1 MDEVI
6 GDKVLVIDTYAVY
19 IYDYSSNS
27 SNSTY
32 EGNSNNTSKTS
43 ITILFLICYAVPLLF
58 CYLSINID
66 HKKSLLIYLTI
77 LLIGFIPFIL
87 INSNWIYLYFIIY
100 FIISIF
106 FTIFLLIKY
115 GEHTLYKTK
124 SNSSSSKKIDLK
136 EVPEEEL
143 NKYINRQSDE
153 LKNELYNT
161 FLNVQNGW
169 MNFDYDSLKVL
180 CGNELFNTYYVLVIY
195 YSEIPLRFYHL
206 NLIYS
211 CNVFSF

>member
-1 MDEVI
+1 MKKRLLI
-6 GDKVLVIDTYAVY
+6 VLTIIISLLLFTTTFNFRNVKADSGWDTSYDSY
-19 IYDYSSNS
+19 DSGGSWDSYDYSSNS

-43 ITILFLICYAVPLLF
+43 VIIICLICYAVPLLF

-115 GEHTLYKTK
+115 GEHSLFKSK
-124 SNSSSSKKIDLK
+124 SNS
-136 EVPEEEL
+136 
-143 NKYINRQSDE
+143 
-153 LKNELYNT
+153 
-161 FLNVQNGW
+161 
-169 MNFDYDSLKVL
+169 
-180 CGNELFNTYYVLVIY
+180 
-195 YSEIPLRFYHL
+195 
-206 NLIYS
+206 
-211 CNVFSF
+211 